1 MSLGRDSERPAEAAA
16 RLGDADSA
24 ALRAASEEL
33 ARLRAERREALRDL
47 ARVRLDRVRRRQS
60 AGDVGDDERRAL
72 ALLADRRLALEH
84 LAERRQQALNAQRQ
98 ARAERDARARALEEA
113 AAAVATFRAAAAPQI
128 RAGAAWSAERARIDE
143 MARVAEEAEKKAVQA
158 EADREQKRRP
168 YEVDPLFM
176 YLWKRRFGT
185 AEYRAMPLVRFLD
198 RKVARLV
205 GYDAARAN
213 YFMLNEIPAR
223 LRAHAERLRAEVE
236 AGRTR
241 LAAIER
247 TELAKSG
254 IEPLEAKVAE
264 AEIALEQAEDRLAEA
279 DAEVAALDR
288 EQDEAA
294 AGSDVGHRE
303 AIELLA
309 AAASRRDIGALRA
322 QAVRS
327 PDSKN
332 DEIVRRIHEIEA
344 AIARSEHE
352 IIRIRREIS
361 SGGRTGIR

>member
-1 MSLGRDSERPAEAAA
+1 MTRET
-16 RLGDADSA
+16 
-24 ALRAASEEL
+24 EL
-33 ARLRAERREALRDL
+33 RLRRLEALADL
-47 ARVRLDRVRRRQS
+47 ARSRLGSPERERVI
-60 AGDVGDDERRAL
+60 G
-72 ALLADRRLALEH
+72 LL
-84 LAERRQQALNAQRQ
+84 
-98 ARAERDARARALEEA
+98 EA
-113 AAAVATFRAAAAPQI
+113 AAASADAARQRTGEALI
-128 RAGAAWSAERARIDE
+128 RN
-143 MARVAEEAEKKAVQA
+143 AEEKLAQA
-158 EADREQKRRP
+158 EADRDMKRRP
-168 YEVDPLFM
+168 YEADPLFM

-185 AEYRAMPLVRFLD
+185 AEYRAIPLVRFLD

-213 YFMLNEIPAR
+213 YFMLNEIPVR

-236 AGRTR
+236 AGRAR

-264 AEIALEQAEDRLAEA
+264 AETALEQAEDRLAEA

-294 AGSDVGHRE
+294 AGSDMGHRE

-309 AAASRRDIGALRA
+309 AAVSRRDIGALRA

-327 PDSKN
+327 PDSKD

-352 IIRIRREIS
+352 IIRIRRAIS
-361 SGGRTGIR
+361 SGDRTGIR